1 MPKPT
6 FFNLPEDKRRRFTDA
21 ALDEFALHDY
31 RSASVSRIVST
42 LGIAKGSV
50 YQYFEDKQE
59 LYLYLVTLAAQTKF
73 ECIDAAV
80 RGEASVRGNVS
91 APSSEPGFFERY
103 ERTVYHGARFDF
115 THPRHG
121 TLLYNATYEPSG
133 EMLAVSA
140 RLREQSA
147 RYLRSLVEAGLA
159 TGDLRADLDV
169 EFAVFALYQLTISL
183 RDYLSER
190 FRFSFKGAVQAGAGP
205 PISDEALREVIAELA
220 RLLRQGLGPV
230 ATTTEKQRTQPRVC

>member
-73 ECIDAAV
+73 ECIDASV
-80 RGEASVRGNVS
+80 RGEASVPG
-91 APSSEPGFFERY
+91 SEPGFFERY

-133 EMLAVSA
+133 EMLAVAA

-147 RYLRSLVEAGLA
+147 RYLRSLVETGMA
-159 TGDLRADLDV
+159 TGDLRADIDV

-190 FRFSFKGAVQAGAGP
+190 FGFSFKGAVQAGAGS
-205 PISDEALREVIAELA
+205 PISDQALREVIAERA
-220 RLLRQGLGPV
+220 RLLRQGLGPT
-230 ATTTEKQRTQPRVC
+230 ATTAEQQRAHPRVC